1 MKVIPVLRV
10 LLVGSLVA
18 ILLSLDQVFAAE
30 FTPESEPPDAIQQ
43 MLSEERVALVM
54 GNADYRQWPPLAN
67 PVNDARVM
75 AETLKRFGFTVTIV
89 ENGSK
94 EQMENA
100 VRAFGAQARRGGV
113 ALFFYAGHGSQYR
126 GQNYLIP
133 VDADILAEDDIEA
146 RSVSA
151 RSVLNRMGKAN
162 NRLNIV
168 ILDACRTL
176 PIRRLDRDAVS
187 GLAPMKASGTLIA
200 YATAPNF
207 VAKDGKGNNS
217 PYTKAL
223 LESINKHPGL
233 KLEDL
238 LKTVRAAVLR
248 ETGGVQEPW
257 IESSIGGDFY
267 FDPKRAGSSTVIY
280 NPAPPAEDTERLN
293 ERSAQIP
300 RWREVGAGFFSQ
312 TTEEFTEDDVRI
324 ALALQSRLDAL
335 NAKIMKWAHDPVIAM
350 TSTSL
355 NTAIAHAQVECY
367 RLIATKQLSGCDA
380 SLRRVEGL
388 NPNAEA
394 TPQADRRDDKGSDDT
409 MTRMAEAIVEASRT
423 GTPSMVL
430 VPYVFGSYNGSVTQ
444 AELNRGW
451 SYKQRLAVIC
461 MDAFSKRDVS
471 PERHKKCQD
480 ESPSIDALVSSKRLE
495 EADRRLTRL
504 ARDLGE

>member
-1 MKVIPVLRV
+1 MLKS
-10 LLVGSLVA
+10 LLLGSLVTMLINA
-18 ILLSLDQVFAAE
+18 GSAVAGELSS
-30 FTPESEPPDAIQQ
+30 ESEPQIDAIQQ
-43 MLSEERVALVM
+43 MLSEERVALII
-54 GNADYRQWPPLAN
+54 GNAEYKQWPPLAN
-67 PVNDARVM
+67 PVNDAR
-75 AETLKRFGFTVTIV
+75 ALTQTLKQFGFTVTVV

-100 VRAFGAQARRGGV
+100 IRTFGAQAKRGGV
-113 ALFFYAGHGSQYR
+113 GLFFYAGHGSQYR

-133 VDADILAEDDIEA
+133 VDADILSEEDIEA

-151 RSVLNRMGKAN
+151 GSVLNRMGKAK

-176 PIRRLDRDAVS
+176 PIKRLDREAVS

-207 VAKDGKGNNS
+207 VAKDGKSDNS
-217 PYTKAL
+217 PYTKGLVEA
-223 LESINKHPGL
+223 IKKYPGL

-267 FDPKRAGSSTVIY
+267 FDPKRASNSTVIY
-280 NPAPPAEDTERLN
+280 NPAPPAGDTEKLD
-293 ERSAQIP
+293 ERSARIP

-312 TTEEFTEDDVRI
+312 TTEEFTEDDVRV
-324 ALALQSRLDAL
+324 ALALQGRLDAL
-335 NAKIMKWAHDPVIAM
+335 NAKIMKWAQDPIIAM

-367 RLIATKQLSGCDA
+367 RQIATKQLSACDA
-380 SLRRVEGL
+380 SLKKVEGL
-388 NPNAEA
+388 SPNAEA
-394 TPQADRRDDKGSDDT
+394 ASQADRSDRKKSDDKLT
-409 MTRMAEAIVEASRT
+409 KMAEAIVEATRT
-423 GTPSMVL
+423 GKPSMAL

-444 AELNRGW
+444 EELNRGW
-451 SYKQRLAVIC
+451 SYKQRLAVMC
-461 MDAFSKRDVS
+461 MDAFSKREIS

-495 EADRRLTRL
+495 EADQRL
-504 ARDLGE
+504 ARLARELGR